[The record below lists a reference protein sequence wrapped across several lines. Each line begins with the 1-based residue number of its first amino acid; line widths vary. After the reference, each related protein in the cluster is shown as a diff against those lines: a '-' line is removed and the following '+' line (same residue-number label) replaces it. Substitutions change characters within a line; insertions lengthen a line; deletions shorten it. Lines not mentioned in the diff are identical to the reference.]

1 MVGGCSHA
9 AIVQRSPG
17 AASTTA
23 TGPGSHCSPTHDAA
37 HQKTQLWIFLS
48 VIRHNKVFKNQILI
62 ENKESSIFL
71 LQRNKL
77 KLALLQILFH
87 NALMLHCNIKLAQS

>member
-1 MVGGCSHA
+1 MT
-9 AIVQRSPG
+9 QRIKKHSYG
-17 AASTTA
+17 F
-23 TGPGSHCSPTHDAA
+23 
-37 HQKTQLWIFLS
+37 FLS

-87 NALMLHCNIKLAQS
+87 NAPMLHCNIKLAQS